1 MEHGERRRQRAV
13 PGAVVAVGVVGALTV
28 AALALRPSE
37 GLLHA
42 GRGPLG
48 HGGVVIVS
56 SLGWTAV
63 VVWAV
68 TRLRG
73 RFGSY
78 RAALSPGEERLR
90 EVAARLLLAGAG
102 VIGVLA
108 LVLHRFPDG
117 TESDPPPPLPTRLPT
132 AGPGGPT
139 TDGGPGDTSGL
150 PSLPLYAVLGL
161 PAAVV
166 AVIATRTVVRRL
178 RRLGLRVPHRPDLAG
193 TVAEDDEARLLLSA
207 VRSGRRALADTGD
220 ARADVISCYAAME
233 DALVASGV
241 RRYASDSP
249 ADLLTRAAGAGL
261 APGPAAPRL
270 TALFR
275 EARYS
280 SHPMDTAHREAA
292 ARALEEMA
300 TLLRDG
306 EGTR

>member
-90 EVAARLLLAGAG
+90 E
-102 VIGVLA
+102 
-108 LVLHRFPDG
+108 
-117 TESDPPPPLPTRLPT
+117 S
-132 AGPGGPT
+132 
-139 TDGGPGDTSGL
+139 
-150 PSLPLYAVLGL
+150 
-161 PAAVV
+161 
-166 AVIATRTVVRRL
+166 
-178 RRLGLRVPHRPDLAG
+178 
-193 TVAEDDEARLLLSA
+193 
-207 VRSGRRALADTGD
+207 
-220 ARADVISCYAAME
+220 
-233 DALVASGV
+233 
-241 RRYASDSP
+241 
-249 ADLLTRAAGAGL
+249 
-261 APGPAAPRL
+261 
-270 TALFR
+270 
-275 EARYS
+275 
-280 SHPMDTAHREAA
+280 
-292 ARALEEMA
+292 
-300 TLLRDG
+300 
-306 EGTR
+306 